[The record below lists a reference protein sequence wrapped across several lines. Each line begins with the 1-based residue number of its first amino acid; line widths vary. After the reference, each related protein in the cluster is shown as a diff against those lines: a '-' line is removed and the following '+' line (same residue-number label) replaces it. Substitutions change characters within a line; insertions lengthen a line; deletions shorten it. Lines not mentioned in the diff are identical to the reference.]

1 MARPATLESLP
12 TRDDEGGGL
21 AVVEA
26 TQGTRHR
33 KDGREWRVN
42 AVKADAPRTD
52 PAPAEPEESLKDALQ
67 QTLDEARMV
76 LPGVQALFGFQL
88 IAVFSEGFERRLSPV
103 EQKVHLGATI
113 LVTIAIA
120 LMMTPAA
127 YHRQVDRRR
136 ATAPFLTMASR
147 LVSGAML
154 PLAAGLS
161 LDIHLIAH
169 VVSGDLP
176 TAVAVGGVV
185 FAMFVALWFAFPQ
198 WRAAQ
203 ARRRER

>member
-1 MARPATLESLP
+1 MKP
-12 TRDDEGGGL
+12 
-21 AVVEA
+21 AVVRR
-26 TQGTRHR
+26 G
-33 KDGREWRVN
+33 
-42 AVKADAPRTD
+42 D
-52 PAPAEPEESLKDALQ
+52 PSPGDEEESLKDALQ

-88 IAVFSEGFERRLSPV
+88 IAVFSDGFGRLLSDV
-103 EQKVHLGATI
+103 EQDLHLAAI
-113 LVTIAIA
+113 VLVTISIA

-136 ATAPFLTMASR
+136 ATADFVAMASH

-154 PLAAGLS
+154 PLAAGLA
-161 LDIHLIAH
+161 LDIALVASAVTGERALAIA
-169 VVSGDLP
+169 L
-176 TAVAVGGVV
+176 GGVV

-203 ARRRER
+203 ARRHRR